1 MLHRRLM
8 FILIVILLAVPAVS
22 SAASSRFFPET
33 QHRLSDPMLRFWT
46 ERGGLPVF
54 GYPISEAFAERNQDT
69 GATYQTQYFER
80 NRFEAHPENRA
91 PYDVLLGRL
100 GAEALAQQGRDWQT
114 FPKAAPTAPHY
125 FAESGHAIAHAP
137 FWQYWSGHGL
147 EFDGRRGFSA
157 AESLAL
163 FGLPLS
169 EPTIETNTSGDTV
182 LTQWFERARFEDHGP
197 KGVLLGLLG
206 NETTTTRR
214 AEPPFL
220 PVSAEQPAPPPTGQD
235 VQWVAQRIFQIFNEV
250 RAEKGLPPYAYR
262 ADLQPLA
269 NQAIAEWTEVR
280 QAGGDDGAMMERYA
294 AQFTSQTPWA
304 SWQYAAANRPIEPGV
319 CRNIDPNDPL
329 AGWRAA
335 AEATAA
341 YRTVTIGVYG
351 PYTGS
356 CRGNAVS
363 IAIIVGQ

>member
-1 MLHRRLM
+1 MLHRRLL

-33 QHRLSDPMLRFWT
+33 QHRLIDPMLQYWT
-46 ERGGLPVF
+46 EHGGLPVF
-54 GYPISEAFAERNQDT
+54 GYPISEAFAEPNRDT
-69 GATYQTQYFER
+69 GQVYQTQYFER
-80 NRFEAHPENRA
+80 NRFEAHPENPV

-100 GAEALAQQGRDWQT
+100 GAEALAQQDRDWQT
-114 FPKAAPTAPHY
+114 FPKAAPSTPHY

-137 FWQYWSGHGL
+137 FWRYWSGHGL

-169 EPTIETNTSGDTV
+169 EPQMETNSSGDAV
-182 LTQWFERARFEDHGP
+182 LTQWFERARFEDHGAN
-197 KGVLLGLLG
+197 GVLLGLLG
-206 NETTTTRR
+206 NETTTARR

-220 PVSAEQPAPPPTGQD
+220 PVNGDQPAPPPAQD
-235 VQWVAQRIFQIFNEV
+235 VRWVSQRIFEIFNQV
-250 RAEKGLPPYAYR
+250 RAEKGLPLYAYR
-262 ADLQPLA
+262 VDLQPLA
-269 NQAIAEWTEVR
+269 DQAIAEWTQVR
-280 QAGGDDGAMMERYA
+280 QAGGDSRAVMERYA
-294 AQFTSQTPWA
+294 SQFTSQTPWA
-304 SWQYAAANRPIEPGV
+304 SWQYAAEDTPIESGV

-329 AGWRAA
+329 AGFRYAS
-335 AEATAA
+335 EATTP
-341 YRTVTIGVYG
+341 YRTLTVGVSG
-351 PYTGS
+351 PYRGL